1 MSSQMSVINLKDA
14 LPSYLGFLFS
24 LHPPALSLFQL
35 ELLLVGLTTLCV
47 TIILIYKY
55 FQWKH
60 QLSQK
65 HVLLEI
71 KPPSIALQSAFS
83 TKQLFT
89 ILYSLDR
96 DTPFIERILNVK
108 QTISYEIVSTR
119 EDGIRYIFSIP
130 EEEVPILKKNVL
142 SYLPGTIIKEIA
154 DYLPHSAQDLH
165 NKQFSLYELKLG
177 KSYVLPLQEQDI
189 LNQHDP
195 IAYITGQM
203 TKQDPHELIAIQF
216 VTTPVTGR
224 FHSHIKEH
232 IYMLNKRI
240 YAGKEIVSHIQAD
253 NMTGT
258 LKIGKTL
265 SMVAF
270 NIVFSIAKSLGDWI
284 MDFAMASENKS
295 YREVRIYDS
304 MPKETI
310 KELSSKQKYVQD
322 MVEGKINQNLF
333 ETTIRLLVIGSMKD
347 NVTLRRK
354 GITSSFSTFNHPGY
368 QTVKPKNTL
377 PFSHKL
383 VTKFNYIKLKYRLLS
398 SASPILSVS
407 ELSSLYHFPYTTTT
421 HTEDIQSVKSTQLP
435 APMSL
440 KNANGSLD
448 MVFATNVH
456 GEALTPIGL
465 TLEERRR
472 HMYIIGATGM
482 GKSTM
487 LLHMIR
493 QDIQNG
499 KGLAVIDPHGELAK
513 TVLHTIPPERVKDVV
528 YINPYDT
535 KYPIALNLL
544 ELPKG
549 LDETELQR
557 EKDLIVSS
565 FLSIMHKLYL
575 DKYVGPRMEHILRNT
590 ILTALELENP
600 TIETIHKLL
609 TNENFRREARKQI
622 KDKMLKSFWRDEFEK
637 QSVKQKTDSVLPIT
651 NKLGRFLTTM
661 LTRNIVNQP
670 TSTVDFEDVIN
681 SKKILIC
688 NLSKGEIGEDITT
701 FLGSLIIAKLQLAAL
716 RRIHMTQEERVDFF
730 MYIDEFQNFATSSF
744 AQILSEA
751 RKYRLNAILAHQN
764 ITQIKD
770 DDLIDTIL
778 ANSGTVVSFRTA
790 SPNDE
795 KILLPFF
802 APQVYENQIKS
813 LPSYM
818 FYMKIN
824 ALLPQDVFTGQIER
838 FTVDEKESTYDEVVT
853 YTQKIYGS
861 PVPSMKRTSK
871 KIMKEDIIEA
881 DTNPDDIQISTQEW
895 LDKKALQT
903 T

>member
-1 MSSQMSVINLKDA
+1 MSAVNLKDA
-14 LPSYLGFLFS
+14 LPPYLGFLFS
-24 LHPPALSLFQL
+24 LHFPALSLFEI
-35 ELLLVGLTTLCV
+35 ELFLIGLSLHYIAIV
-47 TIILIYKY
+47 LIYKY
-55 FQWKH
+55 FQFKR

-96 DTPFIERILNVK
+96 DTPFIERFLNVK
-108 QTISYEIVSTR
+108 RTISYEIVSTR

-130 EEEVPILKKNVL
+130 QDEVPIVKKNVL
-142 SYLPGTIIKEIA
+142 SYLPGTIITEIA
-154 DYLPHSAQDLH
+154 DYLPSSAENLH
-165 NKQFSLYELKLG
+165 EKQFSLYELKLG

-203 TKQDPHELIAIQF
+203 TKQEPNELIAIQF

-224 FHSHIKEH
+224 FHSHFKEH

-253 NMTGT
+253 NMTGV

-265 SMVAF
+265 SMAAF
-270 NIVFSIAKSLGDWI
+270 NVIFSIAKDLSNWI
-284 MDFAMASENKS
+284 MDFAMATENKS
-295 YREVRIYDS
+295 YKEVRIYGNS
-304 MPKETI
+304 PKETI
-310 KELSSKQKYVQD
+310 KELTTKQRYVQD

-333 ETTIRLLVIGSMKD
+333 ETTIRLLIIGSNKD

-368 QTVKPKNTL
+368 QTVRPKNTI
-377 PFSHKL
+377 PFTHKL

-435 APMSL
+435 APLSL

-448 MVFATNVH
+448 TVFATNVH

-487 LLHMIR
+487 LLHMIQ

-513 TVLHTIPPERVKDVV
+513 TVLHAIPLERIKDVV

-535 KYPIALNLL
+535 KHPISLNLL

-549 LDETELQR
+549 LDETELER

-609 TNENFRREARKQI
+609 INENFRREARKQI

-661 LTRNIVNQP
+661 LTRNIVSQP
-670 TSTVDFEDVIN
+670 TSTIDFEDILN

-716 RRIHMTQEERVDFF
+716 RRIHMSQEERVDFF

-790 SPNDE
+790 SPHDE

-802 APQVYENQIKS
+802 APLVHENQIKS

-818 FYMKIN
+818 FYMKVN

-838 FTVDEKESTYDEVVT
+838 FTVDEKKSTYDEVVD
-853 YTQKIYGS
+853 YSQKMYGGA
-861 PVPSMKRTSK
+861 VVDTNTKRKNT
-871 KIMKEDIIEA
+871 KISDTKEDSTNIEE
-881 DTNPDDIQISTQEW
+881 TQITMEKW
-895 LDKKALQT
+895 LGEYLGKT